1 MRVVDPRFA
10 AALRR
15 LRTERGMSLRDLAR
29 ASFIGKSTV
38 SELENG
44 RMRPS
49 ADMATHLD
57 DILEAGG
64 VLAAMVIQSAVTDEH
79 AAELSSITEQP
90 TRPGRTTSS
99 WTTSSTRR

>member
-10 AALRR
+10 QTLRR
-15 LRTERGMSLRDLAR
+15 LRTERDMSLRDLAR

-49 ADMATHLD
+49 ADMAAHLD
-57 DILEAGG
+57 DVLEAGG

-79 AAELSSITEQP
+79 AAELSNVTEQP
-90 TRPGRTTSS
+90 SRVDASLYGVQ
-99 WTTSSTRR
+99 